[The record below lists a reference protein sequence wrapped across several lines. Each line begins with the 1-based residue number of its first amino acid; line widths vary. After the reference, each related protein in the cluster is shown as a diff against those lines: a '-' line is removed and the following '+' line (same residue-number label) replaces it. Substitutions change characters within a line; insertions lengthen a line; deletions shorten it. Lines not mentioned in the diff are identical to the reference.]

1 MLRFYFFYINK
12 IFTFATR
19 NSTYCKPRTTKEDEF
34 MTKGSK
40 TGEYKVRLG
49 GQDEK
54 VEFELGDSFF
64 TSNVIEDWKGG
75 KIQVIIDLLK
85 SAGVITLE
93 FYLKGFLNIMCDRCL
108 GYYPQEIETR
118 QTLFVK
124 FGEESYEVDEKVI
137 VISRE
142 ENMIDTSQFLK
153 EFLILALPLKKVHID
168 KEDGSSAC
176 DEKMIEK
183 LEEHLI
189 QEGEE
194 ISDPRWE
201 ELKKLK
207 DKN

>member
-1 MLRFYFFYINK
+1 
-12 IFTFATR
+12 
-19 NSTYCKPRTTKEDEF
+19 
-34 MTKGSK
+34 MTKGSN
-40 TGEYKVRLG
+40 TGEYKIRLG
-49 GQDEK
+49 GPDEK

-64 TSNVIEDWKGG
+64 TAWEIGDWKGG
-75 KIQVIIDLLK
+75 KIQVVIDVIK

-93 FYLKGFLNIMCDRCL
+93 FHLKGVLNITCDRCL
-108 GYYPQEIETR
+108 EYYLQEIDTR
-118 QTLFVK
+118 QTLFIK

-142 ENMIDTSQFLK
+142 ENMIDTSQFLN
-153 EFLILALPLKKVHID
+153 EFLILALPLKKVHAD

-189 QEGEE
+189 QEVEE
-194 ISDPRWE
+194 ITDPRWD